1 MAAVKKGTGEETALF
16 PIEELKKKYD
26 TTDVIYS
33 GVAAKN
39 GWTNGRV
46 VSETEYAKAVSD
58 FLKAPL
64 GRR

>member
-1 MAAVKKGTGEETALF
+1 MAAAKKNTGEEMF
-16 PIEELKKKYD
+16 PAEELKNKYD

-39 GWTNGRV
+39 GWKSGRM
-46 VSETEYAKAVSD
+46 VSESEYVKAVSD
-58 FLKAPL
+58 FLQAPL

>member
-1 MAAVKKGTGEETALF
+1 MAAANKSIGDEIHSV
-16 PIEELKKKYD
+16 EELKKKYD
-26 TTDVIYS
+26 TTDVIYA

-39 GWTNGRV
+39 GWSAGKKV
-46 VSETEYAKAVSD
+46 TENEYTRAVAA